1 MPTLPHL
8 DTDHGHDSRSG
19 DEAMRLKGK
28 VVLITGSTRGIGKEF
43 AIGFAKEGADVIIN
57 GRNSEKAKAV
67 AKEIEGLGVRSIAM
81 VADVSLSQDVTRMV
95 EEAVKTFGRI
105 DILVNNAGVNPFI
118 LEAEKI
124 KEEGWDQVL
133 DVNLKG
139 VFLCCQAVGKKMIQQ
154 GGGKIINISSAA
166 GILGEQGFLPYCVSK
181 AGVMVLTRIL
191 AYEWSR
197 YNIIVNAI
205 APGFIAGGMNT
216 PVLNKEILVSGLT
229 QQVPLKRLGI
239 PEEIVKIALFLASDD
254 SSYIN
259 GTTIVADGGM
269 TGYHPIGFIDLIAEM
284 MKKKIS

>member
-1 MPTLPHL
+1 
-8 DTDHGHDSRSG
+8 
-19 DEAMRLKGK
+19 MRLKGK

-43 AIGFAKEGADVIIN
+43 AIGFGKEGADVVIN
-57 GRNSEKAKAV
+57 GRNLEKAKTV
-67 AKEIEGLGVRSIAM
+67 AKEIDNLGVRSLAIG
-81 VADVSLSQDVTRMV
+81 ADVSLSQDVTRMV
-95 EEAVKTFGRI
+95 DEAVQSFGRI

-124 KEEGWDQVL
+124 KEEGWDQVF
-133 DVNLKG
+133 DINLKG

-166 GILGEQGFLPYCVSK
+166 GLLGEQGFLPYCVSK

-197 YNIIVNAI
+197 YHILVNAI
-205 APGFIAGGMNT
+205 APGFVAGGMNA
-216 PVLNKEILVSGLT
+216 PILNKEVLVSGLT
-229 QQVPLKRLGI
+229 RQVPMKRLGN
-239 PEEIVKIALFLASDD
+239 PEEIVNIALFLASED

-269 TGYHPIGFIDLIAEM
+269 TGYHPVGFIDLIAEM
-284 MKKKIS
+284 KRMKT

>member
-1 MPTLPHL
+1 MK
-8 DTDHGHDSRSG
+8 
-19 DEAMRLKGK
+19 LKGK

-43 AIGFAKEGADVIIN
+43 AMGFAKEGADVIIN
-57 GRNSEKAKAV
+57 GRNLEKAKAV
-67 AKEIEGLGVRSIAM
+67 AKEIESLGVRSMAIG
-81 VADVSLSQDVTRMV
+81 ADVSLSSDVKRMV
-95 EEAVKTFGRI
+95 DESINSFGRI

-139 VFLCCQAVGKKMIQQ
+139 VFLCCQAVGRQMIKQ
-154 GGGKIINISSAA
+154 GSGKIINISSTA
-166 GILGEQGFLPYCVSK
+166 GILGDQGFLPYCVSK
-181 AGVMVLTRIL
+181 AGVMMLTRVL

-197 YNIIVNAI
+197 YNILVNAI
-205 APGFIAGGMNT
+205 APGVIAGGMNT

-229 QQVPLKRLGI
+229 QNIPLKRFGK
-239 PEEIVKIALFLASDD
+239 PEEILSIVLFLASED

-269 TGYHPIGFIDLIAEM
+269 TGYHPVGFIDLIAEM
-284 MKKKIS
+284 TKKKSSHP

>member
-1 MPTLPHL
+1 
-8 DTDHGHDSRSG
+8 
-19 DEAMRLKGK
+19 MRLKGK

-57 GRNSEKAKAV
+57 GRNLEKAKAV
-67 AKEIEGLGVRSIAM
+67 AKEIEGLGVRSMAIG
-81 VADVSLSQDVTRMV
+81 ADVSLSQDVIRMV
-95 EEAVKTFGRI
+95 DETVHQFGRI
-105 DILVNNAGVNPFI
+105 DILVNNAGINPFI

-154 GGGKIINISSAA
+154 GRGKIINISSAA

-181 AGVMVLTRIL
+181 AGVIVLTRIL

-197 YNIIVNAI
+197 YHITVNAI
-205 APGFIAGGMNT
+205 APGVIAGGMNT
-216 PVLNKEILVSGLT
+216 PILNKEILVSGLI
-229 QQVPLKRLGI
+229 QQVPLKRLGN
-239 PEEIVKIALFLASDD
+239 PEEIVKIALFLASED

-269 TGYHPIGFIDLIAEM
+269 TGYHPVGFIDLIAEM
-284 MKKKIS
+284 KKKS

>member
-1 MPTLPHL
+1 MMKL
-8 DTDHGHDSRSG
+8 R
-19 DEAMRLKGK
+19 GK

-43 AIGFAKEGADVIIN
+43 GLGFAKEGADVIIN
-57 GRNSEKAKAV
+57 GRNLEKAKSV
-67 AKEIEGLGVRSIAM
+67 SKEIEGLGVRSMAIG
-81 VADVSLSQDVTRMV
+81 ADVSQSNDVARMV
-95 EEAVKTFGRI
+95 EEAIRTFGEI
-105 DILVNNAGVNPFI
+105 DVLVNNAGVNPFI

-139 VFLCCQAVGKKMIQQ
+139 VFLCCQAVGRKMIQQ

-166 GILGEQGFLPYCVSK
+166 GLLGEQGFLPYCVSK

-197 YNIIVNAI
+197 YRIIVNAI
-205 APGFIAGGMNT
+205 APGFVAGGMNT
-216 PVLNKEILVSGLT
+216 PILNKEVLVSGLT
-229 QQVPLKRLGI
+229 QKVPLKRLGT

-254 SSYIN
+254 SNYIN

-269 TGYHPIGFIDLIAEM
+269 TGYHPVGFIDLIAEM
-284 MKKKIS
+284 MKKSSKP